1 MVLKRL
7 TGDNMTTKNIDAFLN
22 AMDSPQHTY
31 KTIHVGGS
39 NGKGTTSY
47 FIYQLLKQQG
57 LKVGLYHSPYRLT
70 RFDNIVIDKEDI
82 NKVEALYQLHFK
94 DMKRFQLTP
103 FEMDTAIMYLYF
115 ANEHVDIAVI
125 EVGLGGTHDA
135 TNVIEADL
143 SLITSVSLEHTE
155 ILGKDI
161 ESIIKVKSGIFK
173 KNKYAIISPFM
184 PTYEYSVF
192 KSYIETYEAIE
203 VKQPIINIER
213 YDIPYLNQNLS
224 NAISALLTLYP
235 KATYHIDTLEELPF
249 RFQTLKD
256 NLIIDGAH
264 NLEAVEALK
273 KVIMHKGIKPVV
285 IMSSLKTKPLQVM
298 IDLLYPIVKE
308 MIVTEFDYPDA
319 YDMDSLKALSNCRY
333 IPYKDIISY
342 VNAISYDTI
351 IITGS
356 LYFLRLIEPILRS
369 HIHETN

>member
-1 MVLKRL
+1 
-7 TGDNMTTKNIDAFLN
+7 MTTKNINAFLT
-22 AMDSPQHTY
+22 AMDCPQHTY

-47 FIYQLLKQQG
+47 FLYQLLKQQG
-57 LKVGLYHSPYRLT
+57 LKVGLYHSPFRLK
-70 RFDNIVIDKEDI
+70 RFDNIVIENENI
-82 NKVEALYQLHFK
+82 TKVEELYQLHYK
-94 DMKRFQLTP
+94 EMSRFQLTP

-125 EVGLGGTHDA
+125 EVGLGGKDDA

-173 KNKYAIISPFM
+173 KDKYAIVSPFM

-192 KSYIETYEAIE
+192 KSYMDTYEAIE
-203 VKQPIINIER
+203 VKHPIIDIER
-213 YDIPYLNQNLS
+213 YDAPYLNQNLS

-235 KATYHIDTLEELPF
+235 KATYHIDKLEVLPF

-273 KVIMHKGIKPVV
+273 KVIINKGIHPVV
-285 IMSSLKTKPLQVM
+285 IMSSLKTKPLQDM
-298 IDLLYPIVKE
+298 IDVLHPVVKE
-308 MIVTEFDYPDA
+308 MIVTEFDYTDA
-319 YDMDSLKALSNCRY
+319 YDIDSLKALRKCRY
-333 IPYKDIISY
+333 IAFNDIISY
-342 VNAISYDTI
+342 VNTVSYDTI
-351 IITGS
+351 MITGS

-369 HIHETN
+369 HIDEAN